1 MSEHTPGPWK
11 VDSKYCVGPVS
22 QEDDQSYGMIIPVA
36 DVYGPNIQA
45 DAELIASAP
54 QLREQ
59 NRVLDGALRLVLES
73 WVNGRKVRD
82 GIGAAVLVTAQAALT
97 ATSQPAKPQG
107 RMHACDIPGCVSCGN
122 PEDATSQEGQHEA

>member
-59 NRVLDGALRLVLES
+59 NRVLVKALDDI
-73 WVNGRKVRD
+73 RKKSYEPDPERPE
-82 GIGAAVLVTAQAALT
+82 LSTRAQIQLMAEAALT
-97 ATSQPAKPQG
+97 ATSQPQPPYKEWCRHPEKCSGLASCPQDPTC
-107 RMHACDIPGCVSCGN
+107 AD
-122 PEDATSQEGQHEA
+122 